1 MILDFFKYDFIR
13 FAILASLLGS
23 ITAGIIGTYVVTRR
37 MVFITGGITHASFG
51 GLGLGF
57 FLGINPLIG
66 AAVFGLVSGVSVE
79 YLSRFHK
86 IREDSVIAMMWSFGM
101 AVGIIFISLAPG
113 YAPNLMSYLF
123 GNILS
128 VSYSDIWI
136 MGLLMILVLALFVPF
151 FRLIQYLTF
160 DEEFA
165 RTSRVPVSLFKY
177 LLAGLVALTAV
188 VYIRVAGIILV
199 LSLLTI
205 PQNTA
210 LLFSNN
216 LKKIMWFSIGIGFL
230 GSLIGL
236 MISYAGNI
244 PSGASIIFSLVL
256 LYLSGSAWK
265 AISNS
270 RKKTQKK
277 AFGHRLD

>member
-1 MILDFFKYDFIR
+1 MIFDFFSYDFILY
-13 FAILASLLGS
+13 ALAASLLGS

-66 AAVFGLVSGVSVE
+66 AAVFGLVSGIGVE

-101 AVGIIFISLAPG
+101 ALGIIFISLTPG

-128 VSYSDIWI
+128 VSSSDIWI
-136 MGLLMILVLALFVPF
+136 MGILMLVVLALFVPF

-216 LKKIMWFSIGIGFL
+216 LKRIMWLSIAIGFL
-230 GSLIGL
+230 GSVVGL
-236 MISYAGNI
+236 LISYAGNI

-256 LYLSGSAWK
+256 LYLAGSAGTAVFRAWK
-265 AISNS
+265 KSH
-270 RKKTQKK
+270 K
-277 AFGHRLD
+277 HP